1 MTKKT
6 PPPAPAN
13 RGKGRP
19 KKPFKTER
27 VIFWLEEN
35 QAKELAK
42 LGNKSHFARELF
54 SKNGFPFG
62 EQINV

>member
-1 MTKKT
+1 MTEKT
-6 PPPAPAN
+6 PPLPPAN
-13 RGKGRP
+13 RGQGRP

-35 QAKELAK
+35 QAVELAK
-42 LGNKSHFARELF
+42 LGNKSAFARELF

-62 EQINV
+62 EPIEI